1 MNEAKIKKINQVLA
15 DYFEKNKGV
24 KRIPALDMMDCFVDA
39 GIFNMDYDR
48 PGLPIRRVIRELDT
62 KNQLDWI
69 PYVVVKRKD
78 KNRNWFFEPLK

>member
-24 KRIPALDMMDCFVDA
+24 KRIPALDMMDYFVDA

-48 PGLPIRRVIRELDT
+48 HGLPIRRVL
-62 KNQLDWI
+62 
-69 PYVVVKRKD
+69 
-78 KNRNWFFEPLK
+78 